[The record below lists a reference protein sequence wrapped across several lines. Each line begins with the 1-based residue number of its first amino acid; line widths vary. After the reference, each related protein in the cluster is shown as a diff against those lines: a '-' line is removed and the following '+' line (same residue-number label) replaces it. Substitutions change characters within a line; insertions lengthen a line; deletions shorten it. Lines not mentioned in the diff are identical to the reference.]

1 MPTHALYF
9 ARPLRNVVLAN
20 ANTGPA
26 RNFQKTSGNF
36 PQSGKLTKTGLTE
49 LDTNSPPQQEIREL
63 LSKIEQQI
71 KGQAKTQQEFVIQFQ
86 ELTVQLAIQ
95 IASAVVRYEVVQH
108 DTRIRQLLETYQ
120 TEHGTQVPLVVSVNR
135 TDLEKLRISLH
146 DTSSPDSTLQ
156 LKQDDSL
163 TTGDCRIESSDHLVV
178 ANYQRQLAD
187 IQLQLM
193 EALDD
198 ARVER
203 ENPDARDR
211 RS

>member
-1 MPTHALYF
+1 MPTHALFF
-9 ARPLRNVVLAN
+9 ARPLRNIVLVSSH
-20 ANTGPA
+20 TGKS
-26 RNFQKTSGNF
+26 RIVQNTSGNF

-49 LDTNSPPQQEIREL
+49 LDTNSPPLQEIREL

-71 KGQAKTQQEFVIQFQ
+71 KGQAKTQQEFVTQFQ

-108 DTRIRQLLETYQ
+108 ETRIRQLLETYQ

-146 DTSSPDSTLQ
+146 DASSPDSMLQ

-163 TTGDCRIESSDHLVV
+163 TTGDCRIESDHLVV

-187 IQLQLM
+187 IQMQLM
-193 EALDD
+193 EALDH

-203 ENPDARDR
+203 ENTDARDR

>member
-1 MPTHALYF
+1 MPTHALF
-9 ARPLRNVVLAN
+9 FVRPLRNVVLEN
-20 ANTGPA
+20 ANTGPP
-26 RNFQKTSGNF
+26 RNFPKNSGNF

-49 LDTNSPPQQEIREL
+49 LDTKSPPLQEIREL
-63 LSKIEQQI
+63 LSKIEQQL
-71 KGQAKTQQEFVIQFQ
+71 KGQAKTQQEFVTQFQ

-146 DTSSPDSTLQ
+146 DASSPDSTLL

-163 TTGDCRIESSDHLVV
+163 TTGDCRIESSEHLVV

-193 EALDD
+193 EALDH

-203 ENPDARDR
+203 ENTDARDR